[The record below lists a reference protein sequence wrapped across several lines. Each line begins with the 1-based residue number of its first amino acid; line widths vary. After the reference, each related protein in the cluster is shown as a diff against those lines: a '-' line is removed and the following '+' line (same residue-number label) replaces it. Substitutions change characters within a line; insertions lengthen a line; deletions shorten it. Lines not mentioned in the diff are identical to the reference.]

1 VVASAEANRLP
12 RERQLESPRPPEHPA
27 NPEIEVLME
36 LRSYARCATV
46 MASVLAIVAC
56 GNREVG
62 TEPGGSEL
70 VVVVNTPIARA
81 GAVAIHGP
89 AASTMRV
96 AATDT
101 LRGLTAGEYLA
112 RAEDASAPDSLVSP
126 VLVGVMSDSA
136 VLLADGE
143 TKSITGTYTVRGG
156 SGALWVGKW
165 GHVNLAEGFT
175 SPQLAAAGTAV
186 ATDTVGAASA
196 TINSSGTAFDSAGNL
211 WVTDYI
217 NQKIRKFTPAQ
228 LASGGSAAAVTIS
241 TQKEPWG
248 IALDSH
254 GNLWVGFYN
263 GNYVLRYAASDVAG
277 WSGALTD
284 PAPALSIATP
294 IGPLGLAFDAQGN
307 LWVGGFDLPQTY
319 EIDATQLAG
328 SGSIVPTD
336 SLVSSYLDHG
346 SALAFDRAGNLWEG
360 TENGFIVSFT
370 AAQLSVASHGE
381 PAIAQQSVGYAFDGL
396 AFDNSGNLWGTT
408 EGPDVAMYSPA
419 QQASGELTLA
429 TRTLTA
435 STGERTFGLAFNT
448 HDAALPIAATLISGT
463 NAARTARLPR
473 PTAVRR
479 SAPPVPHTGDGS
491 RPGSVVRR

>member
-1 VVASAEANRLP
+1 
-12 RERQLESPRPPEHPA
+12 
-27 NPEIEVLME
+27 ME

-46 MASVLAIVAC
+46 MASALAIVAC

-62 TEPGGSEL
+62 TEAGSSEL

-89 AASTMRV
+89 SASTMHV
-96 AATDT
+96 AETDT

-112 RAEDASAPDSLVSP
+112 RAEDASASDSLVSP
-126 VLVGVMSDSA
+126 VLTGVMSDTA

-143 TKSITGTYTVRGG
+143 TKSITGTYTIRGG

-165 GHVNLAEGFT
+165 GNANLAEGFT

-186 ATDTVGAASA
+186 ATDTIGAASA
-196 TINSSGTAFDSAGNL
+196 TINSSGTAFDSVGNL
-211 WVTDYI
+211 WVADYI
-217 NQKIRKFTPAQ
+217 NQKIQKFTPAD
-228 LASGGSAAAVTIS
+228 LASGTSVPAVTIS

-248 IALDSH
+248 IAFDTH

-294 IGPLGLAFDAQGN
+294 IGPLGLAFDTQGN
-307 LWVGGFDLPQTY
+307 LWVAGFDLPQTY
-319 EIDATQLAG
+319 EIDAAQLSG
-328 SGSIVPTD
+328 TGSIVPTD

-360 TENGFIVSFT
+360 TEIGFIVSYT
-370 AAQLSVASHGE
+370 SAQLSAASHGE
-381 PAIAQQSVGYAFDGL
+381 PEFAQEAPGYAFDGL
-396 AFDNSGNLWGTT
+396 AFDNSGNLWAST
-408 EGPDVAMYSPA
+408 EGADVAMYSPA
-419 QQASGELTLA
+419 QQQSGDLTLA
-429 TRTLTA
+429 ARTLTA
-435 STGERTFGLAFNT
+435 STGERTFGLAFNA
-448 HDAALPIAATLISGT
+448 HDAALPIASTLVS
-463 NAARTARLPR
+463 ASRASRTARASR
-473 PTAVRR
+473 PMAVRR
-479 SAPPVPHTGDGS
+479 AAPPSVHPGDGS